1 MEEMKSR
8 IIEQIE
14 DGRLDSSDLE
24 NLFQDI
30 KDNFNEEE
38 QTELYNLFISELK
51 EKLQGQELNEAESYE
66 VVMAIRNNMSTYGEL
81 SESQIDEI
89 FATNDFNIET
99 ILTEEETLEEEQ
111 TEEETL
117 EEEQTEEQFREEE
130 IEKINNE
137 ISELENKLNINS
149 DDISDLLI
157 IENVTKNR
165 IEEIEKLIE
174 TLREKQEKNEK
185 ISQKYENKTEE
196 ELEERLVELK
206 EDTPLNNGNALRIQ
220 ERLEIECLIA
230 KRTLN
235 IDVDITK
242 EKYENM
248 TEEELEERLAELK
261 ENIPQNEHA
270 LRIQERLEIECLL
283 AKRTLNIDVIIPV
296 DKEELDKEIERL
308 EQEKNEQIE
317 NLNELEELQEIE
329 EKISELKNT
338 LNKSSLTKYENMTD
352 KELEERLAELK
363 EDTPLNKFNALKIQE
378 RLEIECLLAKRT
390 LNIDVDITKEKY
402 ENMTDKELEERL
414 TELKENIPQNG
425 HALKIQERLEI
436 ECLLEKRTL
445 NIDVMTPFK
454 LEEIAKEIEKLEAEK
469 EEKIGKFSC
478 YKDIQRLK
486 ELKEIR
492 DAYNQIKEEGFT
504 KFDEEELT
512 KEEIETKVNEF
523 VDNHSLVK
531 TLDKYENSDKLK
543 DELKQ
548 AIKNSIKLK
557 KENTKPVE
565 KKEQNKKLLY
575 KGLAAVAGFAT
586 GLGLSCVPGVGTIR
600 MGISV
605 TKLAVSGI
613 NFWAK
618 KHPEGKIA
626 KLRNTTIEKINKI
639 PGAPKV
645 IEKVNKMREKL
656 KSSPWNCFI
665 NGVAAGYITG
675 NLIEMFTGETILE
688 HLQGDSKEIEIDN
701 PIKDT
706 GDTGN
711 NVPDN
716 NVPDNNVPTDEI
728 INNSVPTIDPST
740 LTLNQGE
747 VIDLSSLAKGSVS
760 PGGAMVNVMEDT
772 VGKTAVFDK
781 ISVAPDGKIWW
792 HFKQLNGAGYAW
804 FPAEDVQE
812 VLAKAASV
820 GSKTL

>member
-66 VVMAIRNNMSTYGEL
+66 VVMAIRNNMSTYGGL

-89 FATNDFNIET
+89 FSNNDFNIET

-117 EEEQTEEQFREEE
+117 EEEQTEEQFKEEE

-196 ELEERLVELK
+196 ELEERLAELK

-220 ERLEIECLIA
+220 ERLEIECLLA

-352 KELEERLAELK
+352 KELEERL
-363 EDTPLNKFNALKIQE
+363 T
-378 RLEIECLLAKRT
+378 
-390 LNIDVDITKEKY
+390 
-402 ENMTDKELEERL
+402 
-414 TELKENIPQNG
+414 
-425 HALKIQERLEI
+425 
-436 ECLLEKRTL
+436 
-445 NIDVMTPFK
+445 
-454 LEEIAKEIEKLEAEK
+454 
-469 EEKIGKFSC
+469 
-478 YKDIQRLK
+478 
-486 ELKEIR
+486 
-492 DAYNQIKEEGFT
+492 
-504 KFDEEELT
+504 
-512 KEEIETKVNEF
+512 
-523 VDNHSLVK
+523 
-531 TLDKYENSDKLK
+531 
-543 DELKQ
+543 
-548 AIKNSIKLK
+548 
-557 KENTKPVE
+557 
-565 KKEQNKKLLY
+565 
-575 KGLAAVAGFAT
+575 
-586 GLGLSCVPGVGTIR
+586 
-600 MGISV
+600 
-605 TKLAVSGI
+605 
-613 NFWAK
+613 
-618 KHPEGKIA
+618 
-626 KLRNTTIEKINKI
+626 
-639 PGAPKV
+639 
-645 IEKVNKMREKL
+645 
-656 KSSPWNCFI
+656 
-665 NGVAAGYITG
+665 
-675 NLIEMFTGETILE
+675 
-688 HLQGDSKEIEIDN
+688 
-701 PIKDT
+701 
-706 GDTGN
+706 
-711 NVPDN
+711 
-716 NVPDNNVPTDEI
+716 
-728 INNSVPTIDPST
+728 
-740 LTLNQGE
+740 
-747 VIDLSSLAKGSVS
+747 
-760 PGGAMVNVMEDT
+760 
-772 VGKTAVFDK
+772 
-781 ISVAPDGKIWW
+781 
-792 HFKQLNGAGYAW
+792 
-804 FPAEDVQE
+804 
-812 VLAKAASV
+812 
-820 GSKTL
+820 

>member
-390 LNIDVDITKEKY
+390 LNIDV
-402 ENMTDKELEERL
+402 
-414 TELKENIPQNG
+414 
-425 HALKIQERLEI
+425 
-436 ECLLEKRTL
+436 
-445 NIDVMTPFK
+445 MTPFK